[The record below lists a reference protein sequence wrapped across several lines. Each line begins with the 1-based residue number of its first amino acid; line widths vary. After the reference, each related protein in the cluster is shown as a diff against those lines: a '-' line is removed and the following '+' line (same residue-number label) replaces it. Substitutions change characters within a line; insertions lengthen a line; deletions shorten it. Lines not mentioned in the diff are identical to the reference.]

1 MNNFVSSLG
10 RSIRKSVS
18 SAIALT
24 LIGSFFAFNLSAQT
38 NGRRKNPLKNIK
50 DARSEK
56 GSRVGDRVKQLRATN
71 KAVNAALE
79 AFEKKGHKPKFDEAF
94 SFTGKVEQPRQVTL
108 RKSHHASQQTSVSGD
123 GVEIIFTTVVDLYN
137 EWQGTA
143 IANFYDASGALEEQ
157 YVADVVITRSE
168 YNSSQWTANFEL
180 KFESDGIGYLN
191 HRPGMFTDFDLGTPI
206 QQQSAPLSLDPSQ
219 FASTEQLDQY
229 YDLYPEQYYYDNAG
243 GGNGEGGEGGGGG
256 IQPIQPN
263 QQARLVKRA
272 HAAKP
277 QRCCGTMISPWTFY
291 TITGWGNMAGQVGRG
306 CTATTVGC
314 GVAALLGAPALA
326 CAAGTCT
333 AVVVGAAMNNLR
345 IVRR

>member
-1 MNNFVSSLG
+1 MKKFVSLVREPIKKGISSALSLG
-10 RSIRKSVS
+10 L
-18 SAIALT
+18 IASLFVFSPS
-24 LIGSFFAFNLSAQT
+24 GAQT
-38 NGRRKNPLKNIK
+38 NGRRKNPVKNIK
-50 DARSEK
+50 ARSEK
-56 GSRVGDRVKQLRATN
+56 GPKVGDRVKQLRATS

-94 SFTGKVEQPRQVTL
+94 SFTGNVERPREVAL
-108 RKSHHASQQTSVSGD
+108 RKTHHASQQTTVSGD

-191 HRPGMFTDFDLGTPI
+191 HRPGMFTNFDLGTPI
-206 QQQSAPLSLDPSQ
+206 QQQSAPLSLDSSQ
-219 FASTEQLDQY
+219 FASTEQADEY
-229 YDLYPEQYYYDNAG
+229 YNLYPDQYYYDNAG
-243 GGNGEGGEGGGGG
+243 GGDGGGGGGG
-256 IQPIQPN
+256 IQPIQQ

-277 QRCCGTMISPWTFY
+277 QRCCGGPRISPWAFY